1 MQQMSDMHTND
12 GEGAERLEEAPLS
25 QAPLV
30 VLDTE
35 TTGLSPAMGHRVVEV
50 AAVRLE
56 GWREV
61 DSFNAL
67 VNPGRPMDPGAS
79 RVNGIYDE
87 DLVDAPPFSTIAES
101 LHRLLDGAVLVAH
114 NARFDANFLGMEYS
128 LVNATTS
135 AIEEPFQVDNAWI
148 CTLQLARRLFYFNRN
163 NLGNVAQSLGVP
175 TGRAHRALNDVYTT
189 IGILKRMS
197 SQFGRWRLHTV
208 GDVLHAQGGPIYVS
222 QQSQP
227 ALPPAVAAALS
238 RRCSL
243 FIHYRSRSGET
254 ERVINPLYA
263 TEQSGATYLVAF
275 CHLRQDR
282 RTFRLDR
289 IVRARLLD

>member
-1 MQQMSDMHTND
+1 MNGSQSNY
-12 GEGAERLEEAPLS
+12 GETIEHLAETPLE

-30 VLDTE
+30 VVDTE

-61 DSFNAL
+61 GSFSAL

-79 RVNGIYDE
+79 RVNGIFDE
-87 DLVDAPPFSTIAES
+87 DLADAPPFSSVAEP
-101 LHRLLDGAVLVAH
+101 LYRLLDGAVLIAH

-128 LVNATTS
+128 LLNAGATPVP
-135 AIEEPFQVDNAWI
+135 EPLEIGNAWI
-148 CTLQLARRLFYFNRN
+148 CTLQLARRLFYFNSNSLR
-163 NLGNVAQSLGVP
+163 NVAQSLGVR
-175 TGRAHRALNDVYTT
+175 TGRAHRALNDVHTT
-189 IGILKRMS
+189 IGIFKRMAH
-197 SQFGRWRLHTV
+197 QFQNWRLRTV

-222 QQSQP
+222 QHSQL
-227 ALPPAVAAALS
+227 ALPPAVAEALS
-238 RRCSL
+238 RRCSVL
-243 FIHYRSRSGET
+243 IRYQSRSSET
-254 ERVINPLYA
+254 ERVISPLYA
-263 TEQSGATYLVAF
+263 TEQNGSTYIVAF

-289 IVRARLLD
+289 IVRAKLVD